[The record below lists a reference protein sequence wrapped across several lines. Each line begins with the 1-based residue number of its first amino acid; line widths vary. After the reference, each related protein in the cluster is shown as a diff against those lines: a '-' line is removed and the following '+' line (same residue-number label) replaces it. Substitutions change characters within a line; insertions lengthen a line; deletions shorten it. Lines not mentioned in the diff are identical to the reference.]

1 MDASADSSGNASGD
15 AALRRIAE
23 REDVL
28 EFCYWYHGEGFG
40 DRFTVEATGPF
51 LGKSAGETSEIL
63 ELLADEGA
71 LLRDGAGYR
80 LSDGG
85 RKSARRLFHDTFA
98 DFQVGTHGE
107 CTAGCCDSEA
117 EAECDH
123 DQLTWPVET
132 PQAKGAAGSS
142 AGNFKAR

>member
-1 MDASADSSGNASGD
+1 MDAPSGNSGD
-15 AALRRIAE
+15 AALRRISE

-51 LGKSAGETSEIL
+51 LGKTADETRAVL
-63 ELLADEGA
+63 ELLAADGA

-85 RKSARRLFHDTFA
+85 RKTAGRLFHDTFA

-107 CTAGCCDSEA
+107 CTAGCCDSET
-117 EAECDH
+117 EEECGH

-132 PQAKGAAGSS
+132 PLAKGAAGASV
-142 AGNFKAR
+142 GNFKAR